1 MPTKVTFAGPGDGDK
16 GLWGRYSVDTKVLLG
31 SRTDSDPENLAPYP
45 SARVPPAQE
54 VCQLA
59 DFMGRSI
66 PGKRKRV
73 EQSVGREAEAVW
85 EGSPH
90 SSVGG
95 GEVQVTWTLM
105 RHLCLQFVT
114 LEGVTK

>member
-1 MPTKVTFAGPGDGDK
+1 MGTRD
-16 GLWGRYSVDTKVLLG
+16 LWGHYSVDTKVLLG
-31 SRTDSDPENLAPYP
+31 SRTDSYPGGLAPHL

-59 DFMGRSI
+59 DFMGQSI

-73 EQSVGREAEAVW
+73 DQSENREAEAVW
-85 EGSPH
+85 EGSPY

-95 GEVQVTWTLM
+95 GKAQVTWTLM
-105 RHLCLQFVT
+105 RHLCPQPVT
-114 LEGVTK
+114 LEGVTR